1 MTTIYITDDALTDG
15 VVNGYF
21 ANQLDFSQVTIPI
34 KFSYTPYNE
43 SLVFTPATAPDPELT
58 GDAMGA
64 QIYVLSRFD
73 DIFYLHEGYDATNI
87 YGGDGNDH
95 LGSSLFGSGA
105 SINGGNGDDVLEG
118 ISPERD
124 HLRGD
129 AGNDVLLM
137 SAGDQG
143 YGGTGSDRFVL
154 GDMRGASTFITD
166 LSASGTYHDIVDL
179 WEGLTVFGAE
189 YGSFT
194 TFTQALNAGAV
205 GVTYQN
211 GYTLLS
217 ADTDGDHVADHQFAH
232 IKGIV
237 TPDLYDRTFLVSYA
251 DSYYKKMG
259 YGDDV
264 LDGTANPARDHLS
277 GGYGNDILIMGD
289 TDQANGGYGAD
300 RFVITNM
307 TGASAFITDLAPANP
322 SYDVVDM
329 WKPLDEAGYSYNSFT
344 EAQAAGTLGVSY
356 QNGYTKL
363 LFDTN
368 GDHLPDHE
376 FAHIKGVVNSGYF
389 DNTFLVSAQS
399 SYFFAAT
406 S

>member
-1 MTTIYITDDALTDG
+1 MTTITITDDMLTDG
-15 VVNGYF
+15 VVTGYT
-21 ANQLDFSQVTIPI
+21 ANQIDFSQVTIPLQ
-34 KFSYTPYNE
+34 FGYTPYYE
-43 SLVFTPATAPDPELT
+43 DLVFGPATAPDLQLT
-58 GDAMGA
+58 GDPIGA
-64 QIYVLSRFD
+64 QIYELSRFSD
-73 DIFYLHEGYDATNI
+73 TFYLAEGHDATNV

-95 LGSSLFGSGA
+95 LGTSEFVSGA
-105 SINGGNGDDVLEG
+105 SLNGGNGDDELSG
-118 ISPERD
+118 LSPERD

-137 SAGDQG
+137 YGGDQG
-143 YGGTGSDRFVL
+143 YGGAGSDRFVL
-154 GDMRGASTFITD
+154 LNLKGGSDFITD

-179 WEGLTVFGAE
+179 WQGLNGISAA

-194 TFTQALNAGAV
+194 SFTQALNAGAV
-205 GVTYQN
+205 GVSYRN

-217 ADTDGDHVADHQFAH
+217 SDTDGDHVADHEFAH

-251 DSYYKKMG
+251 DSYYKKLG

-289 TDQANGGYGAD
+289 TDEANGGYGAD
-300 RFVITNM
+300 RFVITNV
-307 TGASAFITDLAPANP
+307 TGASAFITDLAPAIP

-329 WKPLDEAGYSYNSFT
+329 WKPLNDAGYSYNSFT

-356 QNGYTKL
+356 LNGYTKL
-363 LFDTN
+363 LFDSN
-368 GDHLPDHE
+368 GDHVPDHE
-376 FAHIKGVVNSGYF
+376 FAHIKGVVTSGYF
-389 DNTFLVSAQS
+389 DSTFLVSAQS
-399 SYFFAAT
+399 SYFVAI

>member
-1 MTTIYITDDALTDG
+1 MTTIFITDDMITDG

-21 ANQLDFSQVTIPI
+21 ADQLDFSQVTIPI
-34 KFSYTPYNE
+34 KFTYTPYAE
-43 SLVFTPATAPDPELT
+43 ELVFTPASAPDPELT
-58 GDAMGA
+58 GDRMGA
-64 QIYVLSRFD
+64 QIYVLSRFND
-73 DIFYLHEGYDATNI
+73 SFSLREGYGATNI
-87 YGGDGNDH
+87 YGGDGNDR
-95 LGSSLFGSGA
+95 LGSSIYGSGV
-105 SINGGNGDDVLEG
+105 SLNGGNGDDVLDG
-118 ISPERD
+118 SSPERD

-137 SAGDQG
+137 LAGDQG

-154 GDMRGASTFITD
+154 LDLKGGSDFITD

-179 WEGLTVFGAE
+179 WAGLNSISLQ

-194 TFTQALNAGAV
+194 NFTQAMNAGAV
-205 GVTYQN
+205 GVSYQN

-232 IKGIV
+232 IKGVV

-251 DSYYKKMG
+251 DSYYKKQG

-277 GGYGNDILIMGD
+277 GGFGNDVLIMGD
-289 TDQANGGYGAD
+289 TDEANGGYGAD
-300 RFVITNM
+300 RFVLTKM
-307 TGASAFITDLAPANP
+307 DGASAFITDLTPAIP
-322 SYDVVDM
+322 AYDVVDM
-329 WKPLDEAGYSYNSFT
+329 WKPLGDAGYNYNTFT

-356 QNGYTKL
+356 KNGYTL
-363 LFDTN
+363 LSFDTN
-368 GDHLPDHE
+368 GDHVPDHE
-376 FAHIKGVVNSGYF
+376 FAHIKGLVNSGYF
-389 DNTFLVSAQS
+389 DNTFLVSQQN
-399 SYFFAAT
+399 SYFAAI